1 MLIGGS
7 GFTVTIQNV
16 LCGSL
21 GVTCSKSVTVSL
33 LGPHVETITLVSDEG
48 SERAMTYFQLII
60 SQSCQLLGHL
70 VLVAIK

>member
-1 MLIGGS
+1 MLNGGE

-33 LGPHVETITLVSDEG
+33 IGPHVETITLVADEG
-48 SERAMTYFQLII
+48 GTITLSLR
-60 SQSCQLLGHL
+60 
-70 VLVAIK
+70 

>member
-1 MLIGGS
+1 MLSGGE

-33 LGPHVETITLVSDEG
+33 IGPHTETITLVSDEG
-48 SERAMTYFQLII
+48 SATTLSLIE
-60 SQSCQLLGHL
+60 QCTH
-70 VLVAIK
+70 